1 MAEVAGLVLGAIPIA
16 IWALEKYAEP
26 FETHQNYYISIQ
38 TLRADLT
45 MQKSQLEITLRNIG
59 LENPS
64 VDELQE
70 CLSAKFPSIHQDL
83 VVIIKAMDERA
94 SKLLGDLDIDCNGK
108 PRWTDDSPDR
118 ARWEWRRVKRSFAS
132 KKNRSLIDDLRKWNQ
147 DLRNC
152 LERTEVSAEDDT
164 RQVQALI
171 RGFNPKHCDSI
182 RSCLRSFHRALKSAL
197 QCNCPSSH
205 QATIDLDWNLGPLRS
220 QSAFS
225 AGLSYETHPESEHS
239 WRKFHVTPKGSGLV
253 DSKPITAS
261 PARIKAKSSSTSG
274 LLDMI
279 HRLPYRT
286 HSTPPQPVQG
296 TTPSP
301 PPPPPPPPAKSI
313 ANLCGQVRIQCDPWC
328 ITGCLHDPEAGKDR
342 QFSHFSLSQH
352 SEELS
357 LLTRTISLRHLLLN
371 QNSRQA
377 HEHLALSAKQRYAIA
392 TSIAWSVLHLSDSP
406 WLGEGWDQDE
416 IKFFVDEGSEGM
428 QLVSQLPS
436 NSYAFHKR
444 TPADQPLSSTT
455 GFSHLIPNKAVF
467 TLGVILIELCL
478 KKPFEELRQTLHYGS
493 KGQVVSDPILDQY
506 QTALDKLNDVYLE
519 AGNSYGDA
527 AQRCIKFSFQGSDST
542 KRFNIEQFRIQ
553 FYNTVVAPVQATYS
567 MMP

>member
-38 TLRADLT
+38 TLRADLI

-70 CLSAKFPSIHQDL
+70 CLSAKFPSIHKDL
-83 VVIIKAMDERA
+83 IVIIKAMDERA
-94 SKLLGDLDIDCNGK
+94 SKLLGDLDIDNNGK

-225 AGLSYETHPESEHS
+225 AGLSYETDPESEHS
-239 WRKFHVTPKGSGLV
+239 WRKFHVTPKGSGPV
-253 DSKPITAS
+253 DTKTVTTS
-261 PARIKAKSSSTSG
+261 PARIKAKSSSTSS

-279 HRLPYRT
+279 HHRLPYRT
-286 HSTPPQPVQG
+286 HSTTPQPVQD
-296 TTPSP
+296 TTPSTS
-301 PPPPPPPPAKSI
+301 PPAPVKSI
-313 ANLCGQVRIQCDPWC
+313 ANLCGQVRIQCASWS
-328 ITGCLHDPEAGKDR
+328 ITGCLQDPDADKNP

-352 SEELS
+352 STELS
-357 LLTRTISLRHLLLN
+357 SLTRTISLRHLLLS
-371 QNSRQA
+371 QNRRQA
-377 HEHLALSAKQRYAIA
+377 HAHLALSAKQRYAIA

-406 WLGEGWDQDE
+406 WLGQEWDQDE

-428 QLVSQLPS
+428 QLVSQTPS
-436 NSYAFHKR
+436 NSYAFHKQ
-444 TPADQPLSSTT
+444 TPMDQPLSSTT
-455 GFSHLIPNKAVF
+455 RDFSRLIPNKTIF
-467 TLGVILIELCL
+467 KLGVILIELCL
-478 KKPFEELRQTLHYGS
+478 KTPFEELRHDES
-493 KGQVVSDPILDQY
+493 KGQSVSAPILDQY
-506 QTALDKLNDVYLE
+506 NTAIDRLDDVYLE
-519 AGNSYGDA
+519 AGDSYGNA
-527 AQRCIKFSFQGSDST
+527 VQRCIKSSFQGSDST

>member
-26 FETHQNYYISIQ
+26 FETHQNYYVAIQ

-64 VDELQE
+64 MDELQD
-70 CLSAKFPSIHQDL
+70 CLCAKFPSIHQDL
-83 VVIIKAMDERA
+83 VIIINAMNERA
-94 SKLLGDLDIDCNGK
+94 SKLLGDLDVDINGK
-108 PRWTDDSPDR
+108 PRWTGDPDR
-118 ARWEWRRVKRSFAS
+118 ALWEWRRVKRCFAS

-182 RSCLRSFHRALKSAL
+182 HSCLRSFHRALKSAL

-225 AGLSYETHPESEHS
+225 AGLSYETDPESEHS

-253 DSKPITAS
+253 DTKTITTA
-261 PARIKAKSSSTSG
+261 PAKFKVKSSSSSS
-274 LLDMI
+274 LLGMI
-279 HRLPYRT
+279 HRRPHRA
-286 HSTPPQPVQG
+286 HSTIPQPVQG
-296 TTPSP
+296 TTRSTRPPS
-301 PPPPPPPPAKSI
+301 PPAKSI
-313 ANLCGQVRIQCDPWC
+313 ANLCGQVRIQCAPWS
-328 ITGCLHDPEAGKDR
+328 INGCLQDPEADKDR
-342 QFSHFSLSQH
+342 QFSHFSLNQH
-352 SEELS
+352 SEEPS

-371 QNSRQA
+371 QNRRQA
-377 HEHLALSAKQRYAIA
+377 HANLLLSAKQRYAIA

-416 IKFFVDEGSEGM
+416 IKFFVDKDNGGM
-428 QLVSQLPS
+428 QLVSQTPS
-436 NSYAFHKR
+436 SSYAFHKP
-444 TPADQPLSSTT
+444 TTMGQPISSTARD
-455 GFSHLIPNKAVF
+455 FNRLIPNKTIF

-478 KKPFEELRQTLHYGS
+478 KTPFEELRQTLDNGS
-493 KGQVVSDPILDQY
+493 SGQAIPVPILDQY
-506 QTALDKLNDVYLE
+506 DTAIDRIDDVYRE
-519 AGNSYGDA
+519 AGDSYGNA
-527 AQRCIKFSFQGSDST
+527 VQRCIKSSFQGPRST
-542 KRFNIEQFRIQ
+542 RQFNIEQFRIQ
-553 FYNTVVAPVQATYS
+553 FYNTVVAPVQSTYS

>member
-1 MAEVAGLVLGAIPIA
+1 MAEVAGLVLGGIPIA

-26 FETHQNYYISIQ
+26 FETHQNYYVAIQ

-70 CLSAKFPSIHQDL
+70 CLSAKFPGIHQDL
-83 VVIIKAMDERA
+83 VVIIKAMDERT
-94 SKLLGDLDIDCNGK
+94 SKLLRDLEIDFNGK
-108 PRWTDDSPDR
+108 PRWTGDPDR
-118 ARWEWRRVKRSFAS
+118 ALWEWRRVKRSFAS

-152 LERTEVSAEDDT
+152 LERTEVSVEDDT

-205 QATIDLDWNLGPLRS
+205 QATIDLDWNLGPLRY

-239 WRKFHVTPKGSGLV
+239 WRKFHVTPKGNTKTV
-253 DSKPITAS
+253 TTS
-261 PARIKAKSSSTSG
+261 PARAKAKSSSTSS

-279 HRLPYRT
+279 YRLPYRT
-286 HSTPPQPVQG
+286 HSTTPQPVR
-296 TTPSP
+296 T
-301 PPPPPPPPAKSI
+301 
-313 ANLCGQVRIQCDPWC
+313 QCAPWC
-328 ITGCLHDPEAGKDR
+328 ITGCLQDPEADKDR
-342 QFSHFSLSQH
+342 QFSHFSLNQH

-357 LLTRTISLRHLLLN
+357 GLTRTISLRHLLLN
-371 QNSRQA
+371 QNRRQA
-377 HEHLALSAKQRYAIA
+377 HAHLALSAKQRYAIA

-406 WLGEGWDQDE
+406 WLGEGWGQDE

-428 QLVSQLPS
+428 QLVSQFPS
-436 NSYAFHKR
+436 NSYAFHKP
-444 TPADQPLSSTT
+444 TTMDQPLSSSTRD
-455 GFSHLIPNKAVF
+455 FSRLIPNKTIF

-478 KKPFEELRQTLHYGS
+478 KTPFEELRQTLHDELR
-493 KGQVVSDPILDQY
+493 GQAVSAPILDQY
-506 QTALDKLNDVYLE
+506 DTAIDRLDDVYRE
-519 AGNSYGDA
+519 AGDSYGNA
-527 AQRCIKFSFQGSDST
+527 VQRCIKSSFQGPKST
-542 KRFNIEQFRIQ
+542 RQFNVEQFRIQ

>member
-1 MAEVAGLVLGAIPIA
+1 MAEVAGLVLGGIPIA

-26 FETHQNYYISIQ
+26 FETHQNYYVAIQ

-70 CLSAKFPSIHQDL
+70 CLGAKFPGIHQDL
-83 VVIIKAMDERA
+83 IVIIKAMDERT
-94 SKLLGDLDIDCNGK
+94 SKLLRDLDIDINGK
-108 PRWTDDSPDR
+108 PRWTGDPDR
-118 ARWEWRRVKRSFAS
+118 ALWEWRRVKRSFAS

-152 LERTEVSAEDDT
+152 LERTEVSTEDDT

-205 QATIDLDWNLGPLRS
+205 QATIDLDWNLGPLRY

-239 WRKFHVTPKGSGLV
+239 WRKFHVTPKGNTKTV
-253 DSKPITAS
+253 TTS
-261 PARIKAKSSSTSG
+261 PARAKAKSSSPSS

-279 HRLPYRT
+279 YRLPYRT
-286 HSTPPQPVQG
+286 HSTTPQPVQD
-296 TTPSP
+296 TT
-301 PPPPPPPPAKSI
+301 PPPPPPAQFI
-313 ANLCGQVRIQCDPWC
+313 ANLCGQVRTQCAPWC
-328 ITGCLHDPEAGKDR
+328 ITGCLRDPEADKDQ
-342 QFSHFSLSQH
+342 QFSHFSLNQH

-357 LLTRTISLRHLLLN
+357 GLTRTISLRHLLLN
-371 QNSRQA
+371 QNRRQA
-377 HEHLALSAKQRYAIA
+377 HAHLALSAKQRYAIA

-428 QLVSQLPS
+428 KLVSQFPS
-436 NSYAFHKR
+436 NSYAFHEP
-444 TPADQPLSSTT
+444 TTMDQPLSPSTKD
-455 GFSHLIPNKAVF
+455 FSRLIPNKTIF

-478 KKPFEELRQTLHYGS
+478 KTPFEELRQTLHDES
-493 KGQVVSDPILDQY
+493 RGQAVSAPILDQY
-506 QTALDKLNDVYLE
+506 DTAIDRLDDVYRE
-519 AGNSYGDA
+519 AGDSYGNA
-527 AQRCIKFSFQGSDST
+527 VQRCIKSSFQGPKST
-542 KRFNIEQFRIQ
+542 RQFNVGQFRIQ